1 MAWKNTIKN
10 AILNALVHQY
20 NGNSA
25 ASTNVSL
32 PSAGWMC
39 LYTAMP
45 TLGSDGEFTGGTEV
59 SGGGYHRLNMNTVGL
74 GGAHYF
80 ATPATTDAQG
90 KASVSN
96 SIAIQ
101 FAQSTASW
109 GTVVGIG
116 IMENETQTPG
126 EKPYLIGTLTNPE
139 GVPVGANETLSFAA
153 GQLKL
158 TLQ

>member
-1 MAWKNTIKN
+1 MARKNTIKH

-20 NGNSA
+20 NGSSP

-45 TLGSDGEFTGGTEV
+45 TLGSNGEFTGGTEV
-59 SGGGYHRLNMNTVGL
+59 SGGGYHRLNMTAVGL
-74 GGAHYF
+74 GGEHYF
-80 ATPATTDAQG
+80 ETAAATDNQG
-90 KASVSN
+90 KASITN

-101 FAQSTASW
+101 FAQSTAAW
-109 GTVVGIG
+109 GSVVGIG
-116 IMENETQTPG
+116 IMENETPAGG
-126 EKPYLIGTLTNPE
+126 ESPYLIGELTTP
-139 GVPVGANETLSFAA
+139 VTVGANETLSFAA

>member
-20 NGNSA
+20 NGTSP

-45 TLGSDGEFTGGTEV
+45 TLGSNGEFTGGTEV
-59 SGGGYHRLNMNTVGL
+59 SGGGYHRLNMTAVGL
-74 GGAHYF
+74 GGEHYF
-80 ATPATTDAQG
+80 ETAAATDNQG
-90 KASVSN
+90 KASITN

-101 FAQSTASW
+101 FAQSTEAW
-109 GTVVGIG
+109 GSVVGIG
-116 IMENETQTPG
+116 IMENENTTEG
-126 EKPYLIGTLTNPE
+126 ESPYLIGELTT
-139 GVPVGANETLSFAA
+139 PVTVSANETLSFSA

>member
-20 NGNSA
+20 NGNSP

-45 TLGSDGEFTGGTEV
+45 TLGSNGEFTGGTEV
-59 SGGGYHRLNMNTVGL
+59 SGGGYHRLNMTAVGL
-74 GGAHYF
+74 GGEHYF
-80 ATPATTDAQG
+80 ETAAATDNQG
-90 KASVSN
+90 KASITN

-101 FAQSTASW
+101 FAQSTAAW
-109 GTVVGIG
+109 GSVVGIG
-116 IMENETQTPG
+116 IMENENPTEG
-126 EKPYLIGTLTNPE
+126 ESPYLIGELTA
-139 GVPVGANETLSFAA
+139 PVTVAENETLSFSA

>member
-20 NGNSA
+20 NGNSP

-45 TLGSDGEFTGGTEV
+45 TLGSNGEFTGGTEV
-59 SGGGYHRLNMNTVGL
+59 SGGGYHRLNMTAVGL
-74 GGAHYF
+74 GGEHYF
-80 ATPATTDAQG
+80 ETAAATDNQG
-90 KASVSN
+90 KASITN

-101 FAQSTASW
+101 FAQSTAAW
-109 GTVVGIG
+109 GSVVGIG
-116 IMENETQTPG
+116 IMENENQTEG
-126 EKPYLIGTLTNPE
+126 ESPYLIGELTT
-139 GVPVGANETLSFAA
+139 PVTVAENETLSFSA

>member
-20 NGNSA
+20 NGTSP

-45 TLGSDGEFTGGTEV
+45 TLGSNGEFTGGTEV
-59 SGGGYHRLNMNTVGL
+59 SGGGYHRLNMTAVGL
-74 GGAHYF
+74 GGEHYF
-80 ATPATTDAQG
+80 ETAAATDNQG
-90 KASVSN
+90 KASITN

-109 GTVVGIG
+109 GSVVGIG
-116 IMENETQTPG
+116 IMENENPTG
-126 EKPYLIGTLTNPE
+126 EESPYLIGELTT
-139 GVPVGANETLSFAA
+139 PVTVSANETLSFSA

>member
-20 NGNSA
+20 NVNSA

-45 TLGSDGEFTGGTEV
+45 TLGSNGEFTGGTEV
-59 SGGGYHRLNMNTVGL
+59 SGGGYHRLNMTAVGL
-74 GGAHYF
+74 GGEHYF
-80 ATPATTDAQG
+80 ETAAATDNQG
-90 KASVSN
+90 KASITN

-101 FAQSTASW
+101 FAQSTAAW
-109 GTVVGIG
+109 GSVVGIG
-116 IMENETQTPG
+116 IMENENPTGG
-126 EKPYLIGTLTNPE
+126 ESPYLIGELTT
-139 GVPVGANETLSFAA
+139 PVTVAENETLSFAA

>member
-20 NGNSA
+20 NGNTA
-25 ASTNVSL
+25 ASTNVAL

-39 LYTAMP
+39 LYTEMP

-80 ATPATTDAQG
+80 ATPAATDAQG
-90 KASVSN
+90 KASIAN

-101 FAQSTASW
+101 FAQSTAAW
-109 GTVVGIG
+109 GSVVGIG
-116 IMENETQTPG
+116 IMENENPTSG
-126 EKPYLIGTLTNPE
+126 EKPYLIGTLTE
-139 GVPVGANETLSFAA
+139 AVSVSANETLSFAA

>member
-20 NGNSA
+20 NGNSP

-32 PSAGWMC
+32 PSSGWMC

-45 TLGSDGEFTGGTEV
+45 TLGSNGEFTGGTEV
-59 SGGGYHRLNMNTVGL
+59 SGGGYHRLNMTAVGL
-74 GGAHYF
+74 GGEHYF
-80 ATPATTDAQG
+80 ATAAATDNQG
-90 KASVSN
+90 KASITN

-101 FAQSTASW
+101 FAQSTEAW
-109 GTVVGIG
+109 GSVVGIG
-116 IMENETQTPG
+116 IMENETPTEG
-126 EKPYLIGTLTNPE
+126 ESPYLIGELTTA
-139 GVPVGANETLSFAA
+139 VPVTENETLSFSA

>member
-20 NGNSA
+20 NGTSP

-45 TLGSDGEFTGGTEV
+45 TLGSNGEFTGGTEV
-59 SGGGYHRLNMNTVGL
+59 SGGGYHRLNMTAVGL
-74 GGAHYF
+74 GGEHYF
-80 ATPATTDAQG
+80 ETAAATDNQG
-90 KASVSN
+90 KASITN

-109 GTVVGIG
+109 GSVVGIG
-116 IMENETQTPG
+116 IMENENPTG
-126 EKPYLIGTLTNPE
+126 EESPYLIGELTTP
-139 GVPVGANETLSFAA
+139 VTVGANETLSFSA

>member
-20 NGNSA
+20 NGSSP

-45 TLGSDGEFTGGTEV
+45 TLGSNGEFTGGTEV
-59 SGGGYHRLNMNTVGL
+59 SGGGYHRLNMTAVGL
-74 GGAHYF
+74 GGEHYF
-80 ATPATTDAQG
+80 ETAAATDNQG
-90 KASVSN
+90 KASITN

-101 FAQSTASW
+101 FAQSTAAW
-109 GTVVGIG
+109 GSVVGIG
-116 IMENETQTPG
+116 IMENETPTG
-126 EKPYLIGTLTNPE
+126 EESPYLIGELTT
-139 GVPVGANETLSFAA
+139 PVTVAENETLSFSA